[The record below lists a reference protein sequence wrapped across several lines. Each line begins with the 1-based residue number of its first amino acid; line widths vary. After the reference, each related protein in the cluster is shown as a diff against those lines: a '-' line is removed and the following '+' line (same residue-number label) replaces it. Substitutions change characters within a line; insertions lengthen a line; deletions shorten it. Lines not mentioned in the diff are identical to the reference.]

1 MSAPAVASPKP
12 AKASKPKTAKKAA
25 SHPTYSAMIRKSISE
40 LKDKSGSSKAA
51 ILKYMLAHYK
61 LGENVTKI
69 NAQLRLALK
78 RGVVK
83 GDLKQ
88 VKGSGASGS
97 FRLGEKKAAAPAVKK
112 VGTKLSTH
120 FYSMHDDCICLE
132 VIESYALQSVT
143 KKPAGAKKP
152 KSPKKKAAAAK
163 KPKAEKK
170 AKSPKK
176 AKAPKAKTA
185 KKATAKTSKPKATKP
200 KASKPKA
207 VKKVKA

>member
-25 SHPTYSAMIRKSISE
+25 SHPTYSAMIRRSISE

-61 LGENVTKI
+61 LGENVTK
-69 NAQLRLALK
+69 
-78 RGVVK
+78 

-97 FRLGEKKAAAPAVKK
+97 FRLGEKKAAAPAAKK
-112 VGTKLSTH
+112 S
-120 FYSMHDDCICLE
+120 I
-132 VIESYALQSVT
+132 T

-185 KKATAKTSKPKATKP
+185 KKPTAKTSKPKATKP

>member
-1 MSAPAVASPKP
+1 MSAPAVTSPK
-12 AKASKPKTAKKAA
+12 AKASKPKVAKKAP
-25 SHPTYSAMIRKSISE
+25 SHPTYSAMIRKSVSE
-40 LKDKSGSSKAA
+40 LKEKTGSSKAA
-51 ILKYMLAHYK
+51 ILKYMLANYK
-61 LGENVTKI
+61 LGDNVTKI

-97 FRLGEKKAAAPAVKK
+97 FKLGEKKAAAPKK
-112 VGTKLSTH
+112 V
-120 FYSMHDDCICLE
+120 
-132 VIESYALQSVT
+132 AA
-143 KKPAGAKKP
+143 KKPASAKKP
-152 KSPKKKAAAAK
+152 KSPKKAVAK

-176 AKAPKAKTA
+176 AKTPKAKSAA
-185 KKATAKTSKPKATKP
+185 KKPKVAAKATKPKAVKP

>member
-1 MSAPAVASPKP
+1 MSAAAIASPKA
-12 AKASKPKTAKKAA
+12 AKASKPKTAVKKVA
-25 SHPTYSAMIRKSISE
+25 SHPTYSAMIRKSVSE

-61 LGENVTKI
+61 LGDNVTKI
-69 NAQLRLALK
+69 NSQLRLALK

-97 FRLGEKKAAAPAVKK
+97 FKLGEKKAAAPAKK
-112 VGTKLSTH
+112 S
-120 FYSMHDDCICLE
+120 I
-132 VIESYALQSVT
+132 A

-152 KSPKKKAAAAK
+152 KSPKKAVAAK

-176 AKAPKAKTA
+176 AKAPKAKSAA
-185 KKATAKTSKPKATKP
+185 KKPKAAKSTKPKAAKP

>member
-1 MSAPAVASPKP
+1 MSAPAGASPKA
-12 AKASKPKTAKKAA
+12 AKVSKPKTAKKAA
-25 SHPTYSAMIRKSISE
+25 SHPTYSAMIRRSISE

-97 FRLGEKKAAAPAVKK
+97 FRLGEKKAAAPAAKK
-112 VGTKLSTH
+112 
-120 FYSMHDDCICLE
+120 
-132 VIESYALQSVT
+132 SVT

-152 KSPKKKAAAAK
+152 KSPKKVAAAK

-185 KKATAKTSKPKATKP
+185 KKPTAKTSKPKATKP

>member
-1 MSAPAVASPKP
+1 MSAPAVTSPKA
-12 AKASKPKTAKKAA
+12 AKASKPKAAKKVA
-25 SHPTYSAMIRKSISE
+25 SHPTYSAMIRKSVAE
-40 LKDKSGSSKAA
+40 LKEKSGSSKAA

-61 LGENVTKI
+61 LGENVPKI

-78 RGVVK
+78 RGVMK

-97 FRLGEKKAAAPAVKK
+97 FKLGEKKAAAPAAKK
-112 VGTKLSTH
+112 S
-120 FYSMHDDCICLE
+120 I
-132 VIESYALQSVT
+132 A

-152 KSPKKKAAAAK
+152 KSPKKATSAK

-176 AKAPKAKTA
+176 AKAPKAKSA
-185 KKATAKTSKPKATKP
+185 KKPASKVSKPKATKP
-200 KASKPKA
+200 KVSKPKA
-207 VKKVKA
+207 AKKVKA

>member
-1 MSAPAVASPKP
+1 MSAPAVASPKA

-25 SHPTYSAMIRKSISE
+25 SHPTYSAMIRRSISE

-97 FRLGEKKAAAPAVKK
+97 FRLGEKKAAAPAAKK
-112 VGTKLSTH
+112 
-120 FYSMHDDCICLE
+120 
-132 VIESYALQSVT
+132 SVT

-152 KSPKKKAAAAK
+152 KSPKKKAAPAK

-185 KKATAKTSKPKATKP
+185 KKTTAKTSKPKATKP
-200 KASKPKA
+200 KTSKPKA